1 MLLSVVY
8 SKQILARGYEHMP
21 VKKWFVN
28 HRELYD
34 YISDMV
40 KEGKTAKEAIEE
52 YSELSQLPVHRV
64 RTSYYDIK
72 REELG
77 KQLKTIDVEPIKN
90 DPEDIVQVV
99 GKIVRLGQEAK
110 IDVEAVLRS
119 LVPLFE
125 AAVSK
130 DKDEQIKALEGQ
142 LQELK
147 EQYSKV
153 NDRISEFLRLPSLK
167 KFADL
172 EDFTH
177 DIKYMVDNRGMV
189 QRI

>member
-1 MLLSVVY
+1 
-8 SKQILARGYEHMP
+8 MP